1 MLWNIL
7 CGIGVLPGRY
17 SEIRG
22 AIVGI
27 AKTNS
32 ILEHP
37 LNEVFPTE
45 NADQDNNKTDKARE
59 QKLRRQAVV
68 VGELKR
74 KCQSELREHWGGGVF
89 EHHKY

>member
-45 NADQDNNKTDKARE
+45 NADQDNN
-59 QKLRRQAVV
+59 
-68 VGELKR
+68 
-74 KCQSELREHWGGGVF
+74 
-89 EHHKY
+89 